1 MIDFPAT
8 SSKFTIRRDDVSKL
22 YYTLSTNV
30 TEANLAVDAVWA
42 RNNLVLAVSKDL
54 LHWTICKRLL
64 YDHTG
69 FTTADSA
76 KYTGFHCK
84 PNRHANQ
91 RRCVMHHV
99 PVLK

>member
-54 LHWTICKRLL
+54 LH
-64 YDHTG
+64 
-69 FTTADSA
+69 
-76 KYTGFHCK
+76 
-84 PNRHANQ
+84 
-91 RRCVMHHV
+91 
-99 PVLK
+99 